1 MEYSIG
7 LMIKWRRVM
16 FLKQIHV
23 ENFRL
28 LMNYDVTL
36 DEELTL
42 FVGKNNAG
50 KTSLM
55 NLMSMVV
62 NGNELKYDDYPIQC
76 RHELYAAFFD
86 LWNETITF
94 DDCVKKIPVSMIRL
108 CIDYSKESDNTFLGG
123 LSPFI
128 IDLDENISEA
138 IIVAKYSF
146 IATNDTL
153 NELKKDYYKTIEVVE
168 SNNKSTDEISSDDS
182 KIPIDLE
189 QVQDTKNVL
198 NIEIISS
205 IVEKY
210 FFRLFTLQIFAINPN
225 DEKNVQIKSK
235 TELKSLFVLGTVGA
249 ERSLD
254 EADDASDRP
263 LGIVMSRLFKSDML
277 GVEEEIAEQTA
288 SLSDFV
294 DEQSLKAENI
304 VNNILSDIVDNMI
317 SFGYPTAEDMQLYAK
332 TRFSM
337 KNDIINNT
345 DLQYVTSGNEEA
357 LPSSHN
363 GLGYKNLI
371 KITLPLKEFSI
382 NVKQN
387 AKSAIPI
394 LFLEEPEAHMHPQL
408 QEVFVGHL
416 QEVLSKFAGN
426 KIQIIMS
433 THSPH
438 IANTVPFRNIRYL
451 RRESDCVI
459 CKNLNE
465 FGAKGSASEG
475 EYRQNIEFLR
485 KYLTLSRCD
494 LYFCDKAILVEGAA
508 ERLLIPDMIRKCD
521 ERGKF
526 GETRPN
532 LFSQYC
538 SIIEVG
544 GAYAHRFL
552 DFVNFLEIPTLILTD
567 IDFVDA
573 KNNRTLRKNAENTSN
588 ATIKRWGHDVLNV
601 ALSNKIDLKDIL
613 GLTDEQKTNGLV
625 HIEFQ
630 REENC
635 TYPRSLEE
643 AIMNVNREH
652 YGIVEDETEI
662 DFDEKEEKKTD
673 FALDLIFGE
682 ISDSYQIPS
691 YIEKGLVWLNE
702 QSKMPTYVK
711 PKRKYKRSYKK
722 I

>member
-1 MEYSIG
+1 
-7 LMIKWRRVM
+7 M
-16 FLKQIHV
+16 FLKKIHV

-28 LMNYDVTL
+28 LMKYDVTL

-55 NLMSMVV
+55 NFMSMVV

-76 RHELYAAFFD
+76 RKKLYEAFFD

-108 CIDYSKESDNTFLGG
+108 YIDYSKESDDAFLGA

-138 IIVAKYSF
+138 IIVANYSF

-153 NELKKDYYKTIEVVE
+153 NELKKDYYKTIEVVGN
-168 SNNKSTDEISSDDS
+168 NNKNIDEILNYSS
-182 KIPIDLE
+182 E
-189 QVQDTKNVL
+189 QVQDKKNVL

-225 DEKNVQIKSK
+225 DEKNVQTKSK
-235 TELKSLFVLGTVGA
+235 TELKNLFVLGTVGA

-263 LGIVMSRLFKSDML
+263 LGIVMSRLFKSDMS
-277 GVEEEIAEQTA
+277 GVEEEIAKQTA

-294 DEQSLKAENI
+294 DEQSLKAENM
-304 VNNILSDIVDNMI
+304 VNNILSGIVDNMI

-345 DLQYVTSGNEEA
+345 DLQYVTTGNEEA

-371 KITLPLKEFSI
+371 KITLLLKEFSI

-451 RRESDCVI
+451 RRESDSVI
-459 CKNLNE
+459 CKNVNE
-465 FGAKGSASEG
+465 FGSKGSASED
-475 EYRQNIEFLR
+475 ECRQNIEFLR

-521 ERGKF
+521 KQGKF
-526 GETRPN
+526 GKTRPN
-532 LFSQYC
+532 LLSQYC

-544 GAYAHRFL
+544 GAHAHRFL

-573 KNNRTLRKNAENTSN
+573 NNTKTLRKNAENTSN

-625 HIEFQ
+625 HMEFQ
-630 REENC
+630 REENS

-643 AIMNVNREH
+643 AIMNVNREY
-652 YGIVEDETEI
+652 YGIAEDVMEI
-662 DFDEKEEKKTD
+662 DFDEKKEKKTD
-673 FALDLIFGE
+673 FALNLVFGK
-682 ISDSYQIPS
+682 ISDNYRIPS
-691 YIEKGLVWLNE
+691 YIEKGLVWLNN
-702 QSKMPTYVK
+702 QSNMPTYVK
-711 PKRKYKRSYKK
+711 PKRKYKRLYRKN
-722 I
+722 

>member
-1 MEYSIG
+1 
-7 LMIKWRRVM
+7 M

-28 LMNYDVTL
+28 LMNYDVIL

-42 FVGKNNAG
+42 FVGKNNVG

-62 NGNELKYDDYPIQC
+62 NGNELRYDDYPIQC
-76 RHELYAAFFD
+76 RHELYEAFLD

-94 DDCVKKIPVSMIRL
+94 DECVKKIPISMIRL
-108 CIDYSKESDNTFLGG
+108 CVDYSKESDDIYLGG
-123 LSPFI
+123 LTPFI
-128 IDLDENISEA
+128 IDLEENISEA
-138 IIVAKYSF
+138 IIIAKYSF
-146 IATNDTL
+146 IATNDIL
-153 NELKKDYYKTIEVVE
+153 NEIKKDYYKTIEIIE
-168 SNNKSTDEISSDDS
+168 SNNKNTNEKSDDEV
-182 KIPIDLE
+182 KIKIDPE
-189 QVQDTKNVL
+189 EDQDTKVVL
-198 NIEIISS
+198 NTEIISS

-210 FFRLFTLQIFAINPN
+210 FLRLFKLQIFAINPN
-225 DEKNVQIKSK
+225 EEKNAQIKSK
-235 TELKSLFVLGTVGA
+235 TELKNLLVLGTVGA

-254 EADDASDRP
+254 EADDAPDRP
-263 LGIVMSRLFKSDML
+263 LGIVMNRLFKGDML
-277 GVEEEIAEQTA
+277 GVEEEIAERTE
-288 SLSDFV
+288 SLNDFV

-345 DLQYVTSGNEEA
+345 DLQYITTGNEDM

-371 KITLPLKEFSI
+371 KITLLLKEFSI

-408 QEVFVGHL
+408 QEVFVEHL
-416 QEVLSKFAGN
+416 QDVLSKFAGN

-438 IANTVPFRNIRYL
+438 IANTVPFKNIRYL

-465 FGAKGSASEG
+465 FGTKDSASEDK
-475 EYRQNIEFLR
+475 YRENIEFLR

-526 GETRPN
+526 GEIRPN
-532 LFSQYC
+532 LTSQYC

-544 GAYAHRFL
+544 GAFAHLFL
-552 DFVNFLEIPTLILTD
+552 NFVNFLEIPTLILTD

-573 KNNRTLRKNAENTSN
+573 KNKKTLRKNAENTSN
-588 ATIKRWGHDVLNV
+588 ATIKRWGHDILNV

-613 GLTDEQKTNGLV
+613 GLKDEQKTNGLV

-630 REENC
+630 REENSA
-635 TYPRSLEE
+635 YPRSLEE

-652 YGIVEDETEI
+652 YGIAEDETDI
-662 DFDEKEEKKTD
+662 NFDEKEEKKTD
-673 FALDLIFGE
+673 FALDLIFSE
-682 ISDSYQIPS
+682 IADSYQIPS
-691 YIEKGLVWLNE
+691 YIEKGLIWLNA

-711 PKRKYKRSYKK
+711 PKRKYKRTYKK
-722 I
+722 KRLQTEEDVDVR

>member
-1 MEYSIG
+1 
-7 LMIKWRRVM
+7 MIKWRRVM
-16 FLKQIHV
+16 FLKKIHV

-28 LMNYDVTL
+28 LMKYDVTL

-76 RHELYAAFFD
+76 RKKMYEAFFD

-108 CIDYSKESDNTFLGG
+108 YIDYSKESDDTFLGA

-138 IIVAKYSF
+138 IIVANYSF

-168 SNNKSTDEISSDDS
+168 NNNKNIDKILNDGS
-182 KIPIDLE
+182 K
-189 QVQDTKNVL
+189 QVQDKKNVL

-225 DEKNVQIKSK
+225 DEKNVQTKSK
-235 TELKSLFVLGTVGA
+235 TELKNLFVLGTVGA

-263 LGIVMSRLFKSDML
+263 LGIVMSRLFKSDMS
-277 GVEEEIAEQTA
+277 GVEEEIATQTA

-294 DEQSLKAENI
+294 DEQSLKAENM
-304 VNNILSDIVDNMI
+304 VNNILSGIVDNMI

-345 DLQYVTSGNEEA
+345 DLQYVTTGNEEA

-371 KITLPLKEFSI
+371 KITLLLKEFSI

-451 RRESDCVI
+451 RRESDSVI
-459 CKNLNE
+459 CKNVNE
-465 FGAKGSASEG
+465 FGSKGSVSED
-475 EYRQNIEFLR
+475 ECRQNIEFLR

-521 ERGKF
+521 KRGKF

-532 LFSQYC
+532 LLSQYC

-544 GAYAHRFL
+544 GAHAHRFL

-573 KNNRTLRKNAENTSN
+573 NNTKTLRKNAENTSN

-630 REENC
+630 REENS

-652 YGIVEDETEI
+652 YGIAEDVMEI
-662 DFDEKEEKKTD
+662 DFDEKKEKKTD
-673 FALDLIFGE
+673 FALNLVFGK
-682 ISDSYQIPS
+682 ISDDYRIPS
-691 YIEKGLVWLNE
+691 YIEKGLVWLNN

-711 PKRKYKRSYKK
+711 PKRKYKRSYRKN
-722 I
+722 

>member
-1 MEYSIG
+1 
-7 LMIKWRRVM
+7 MIKWRRVM

-108 CIDYSKESDNTFLGG
+108 CIDYSKESDDTFLGG

-168 SNNKSTDEISSDDS
+168 SNNKSTDEISNDDA

-263 LGIVMSRLFKSDML
+263 LGIVMSRLFKSDMS

-345 DLQYVTSGNEEA
+345 DLQYVTTGNEEA

-371 KITLPLKEFSI
+371 KITLLLKEFSI

-408 QEVFVGHL
+408 QEVFVG
-416 QEVLSKFAGN
+416 
-426 KIQIIMS
+426 
-433 THSPH
+433 
-438 IANTVPFRNIRYL
+438 
-451 RRESDCVI
+451 D
-459 CKNLNE
+459 
-465 FGAKGSASEG
+465 
-475 EYRQNIEFLR
+475 R
-485 KYLTLSRCD
+485 KRH
-494 LYFCDKAILVEGAA
+494 V
-508 ERLLIPDMIRKCD
+508 
-521 ERGKF
+521 
-526 GETRPN
+526 
-532 LFSQYC
+532 
-538 SIIEVG
+538 
-544 GAYAHRFL
+544 
-552 DFVNFLEIPTLILTD
+552 
-567 IDFVDA
+567 
-573 KNNRTLRKNAENTSN
+573 
-588 ATIKRWGHDVLNV
+588 
-601 ALSNKIDLKDIL
+601 
-613 GLTDEQKTNGLV
+613 
-625 HIEFQ
+625 
-630 REENC
+630 
-635 TYPRSLEE
+635 
-643 AIMNVNREH
+643 
-652 YGIVEDETEI
+652 
-662 DFDEKEEKKTD
+662 
-673 FALDLIFGE
+673 
-682 ISDSYQIPS
+682 
-691 YIEKGLVWLNE
+691 
-702 QSKMPTYVK
+702 
-711 PKRKYKRSYKK
+711 
-722 I
+722 

>member
-1 MEYSIG
+1 
-7 LMIKWRRVM
+7 M

-28 LMNYDVTL
+28 LINYDVTL
-36 DEELTL
+36 DDELTL

-94 DDCVKKIPVSMIRL
+94 KDCVKKIPVSMIRL
-108 CIDYSKESDNTFLGG
+108 CIDYSKENDDTFLGG

-146 IATNDTL
+146 IATNDIL
-153 NELKKDYYKTIEVVE
+153 NELKKDYYNTLKVVE
-168 SNNKSTDEISSDDS
+168 NNNKITDEISNDTAQ
-182 KIPIDLE
+182 IPIDLG
-189 QVQDTKNVL
+189 QVQNIKNVL

-254 EADDASDRP
+254 EADNAADRP
-263 LGIVMSRLFKSDML
+263 LGIVMSRLFKSDMS

-345 DLQYVTSGNEEA
+345 DLQYVTTGNEEA

-371 KITLPLKEFSI
+371 KITLLLKEFSI

-416 QEVLSKFAGN
+416 QEVLDKFAGN

-451 RRESDCVI
+451 RRKSNCVI

-465 FGAKGSASEG
+465 FGAKGCASQD
-475 EYRQNIEFLR
+475 EYKQNIEFLR

-532 LFSQYC
+532 LSSQYC

-567 IDFVDA
+567 IDFVDS

-613 GLTDEQKTNGLV
+613 GLKDEQKTNGLV

-630 REENC
+630 REENG

-652 YGIVEDETEI
+652 YGIAEDETDI
-662 DFDEKEEKKTD
+662 DFNEKDEKKTD
-673 FALDLIFGE
+673 FALDLILGK
-682 ISDSYQIPS
+682 ISGSYHVPS
-691 YIEKGLVWLNE
+691 YIENGLVWLNE

-711 PKRKYKRSYKK
+711 PKRKYKRLYKK
-722 I
+722 N